1 MTNGPLTS
9 AFALGHDTALRQE
22 LTTYSVKN
30 GNLVRT
36 TVTRVYSKDRDYI
49 DSTSTVIMGEPIG
62 KI

>member
-49 DSTSTVIMGEPIG
+49 DSTSTVIMGETNG